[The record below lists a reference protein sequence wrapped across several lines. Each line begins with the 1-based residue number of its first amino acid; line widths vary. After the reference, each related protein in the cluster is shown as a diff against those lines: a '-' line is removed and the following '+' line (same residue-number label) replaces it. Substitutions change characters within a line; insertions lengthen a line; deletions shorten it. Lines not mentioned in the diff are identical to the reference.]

1 MATGRW
7 LIQPALSGFFVYSE
21 TVVRPFSHQPDDVI
35 SAAKYPLPFFAQK
48 GELAVG
54 QVVAYLLPSFHAEGH
69 ETVSLLAKAQREG
82 MLEFVGIK
90 AGGGFVAWNNEI
102 RCIGML
108 FYFQ

>member
-7 LIQPALSGFFVYSE
+7 LIRPTLSGFFVYSE
-21 TVVRPFSHQPDDVI
+21 TVVHPFSHQPDDVI
-35 SAAKYPLPFFAQK
+35 SAAKHPLPFFAQK

-54 QVVAYLLPSFHAEGH
+54 QVVAYLLPAFHAEGH
-69 ETVSLLAKAQREG
+69 EAVSPACKGAVIG

-90 AGGGFVAWNNEI
+90 AGGSFVAWNHEI

-108 FYFQ
+108 FHFQ